1 MAKRHDNAAGW
12 QEEDTPQASVKG
24 AALIGKATEV
34 LTRIGSAPGKV
45 GFAELSCTTGI
56 ARATLYRILSALT
69 SRGLIRT
76 DPVTQNYTLGFQ
88 FLELAQN
95 VWSSAD
101 LASVASAELR
111 RLRDMTGE
119 TAYLAVQEKRH
130 VLALGRFEGA
140 HSRRSNARLGAL
152 KPMHC
157 TSQGKAILSLLSEA
171 QVDAILSEGM
181 ERFTPFTIVDPA
193 ALKVQLQIVR
203 ARGYATDDEE
213 IVEGT
218 RCVGAAVTDR
228 VGRPIAAISVA
239 GPVYRMTVERAE
251 QLGREIA
258 EAARRISDQL
268 APYLFE
274 TRSRHPD
281 IRQATEKAGFA
292 TGSPFWDAARG
303 HLCWVD
309 RLAPSVHGLRGQG
322 DEFSLDVLG
331 ESLVGAAQ
339 HENGFVIASVNRV
352 GLLSRDGQ
360 FDLRDCA
367 IDLHLSTILAMP
379 DGALWAAA
387 RSRDTDGAVLGPLD
401 LISGEI
407 DPVFELPDAVSGLA
421 ATRDGLTLYA
431 AVPDRGA
438 IYQLAPLERRKRI
451 FAKLPKVAGSPTAL
465 AIDGEERIW
474 VAMADGWSIIRL
486 NEDGDFDR
494 TIAVPVPAPT
504 GICFGGENYDRLF
517 VTSARVGLTREA
529 LMHAPLS
536 GHVLELE
543 ADQRGSP
550 ASVITLSPNQVA

>member
-1 MAKRHDNAAGW
+1 MTRRHDNAVGW
-12 QEEDTPQASVKG
+12 EEEDAPQISVKG

-45 GFAELSCTTGI
+45 GFAELSSATGI
-56 ARATLYRILSALT
+56 ARATLYRILSALA
-69 SRGLIRT
+69 SRGLIRI

-157 TSQGKAILSLLSEA
+157 TSQGKAILSALSEA
-171 QVDAILSEGM
+171 QVDAILHEGM

-193 ALKVQLQIVR
+193 ALKVQLQIIR

-228 VGRPIAAISVA
+228 AGRPIAAISVA

-274 TRSRHPD
+274 TRARHPD
-281 IRQATEKAGFA
+281 IRQASEAAGFA
-292 TGSPFWDAARG
+292 TGSPFWDASRG

-309 RLAPSVHGLRGQG
+309 KLAPSVHGLRGPK
-322 DEFSLDVLG
+322 DVFSLDVLG
-331 ESLVGAAQ
+331 ESLVSAAQ
-339 HENGFVIASVNRV
+339 HEDGVVIASVNRI
-352 GLLSRDGQ
+352 GLLARDGQ
-360 FDLRDCA
+360 FDLRDLA
-367 IDLHLSTILAMP
+367 GDKRLTTILALP

-387 RSRDTDGAVLGPLD
+387 TRRDVDGAVLGPLD
-401 LISGEI
+401 LASGKI

-421 ATRDGLTLYA
+421 VNRDGTTLYA
-431 AVPDRGA
+431 TLPGRGA
-438 IYQLAPLERRKRI
+438 IYQLAPLEKRKRI
-451 FAKLPKVAGSPTAL
+451 FADLPKVAGSPAAL
-465 AIDGEERIW
+465 ALDGEERVW

-494 TIAVPVPAPT
+494 TIAIPVPAPT
-504 GICFGGENYDRLF
+504 GICFGGANYDRLF
-517 VTSARVGLTREA
+517 VTSARLGLTREA
-529 LMHAPLS
+529 LMHSPLS
-536 GHVLELE
+536 GHVLELD
-543 ADQRGSP
+543 AGQPGSP
-550 ASVITLSPNQVA
+550 ASVTTLSPNQVT